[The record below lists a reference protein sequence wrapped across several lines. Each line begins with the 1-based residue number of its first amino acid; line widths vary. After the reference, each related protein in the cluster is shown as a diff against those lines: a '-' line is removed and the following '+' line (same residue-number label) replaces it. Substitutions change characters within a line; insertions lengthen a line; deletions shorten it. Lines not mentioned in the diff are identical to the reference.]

1 MNGSWLA
8 HVSRLNVNSKLEG
21 LLGELGDAVTGGGEA
36 VMYKIMSIRTNLI
49 KASLL
54 QMN

>member
-1 MNGSWLA
+1 MGGWGG
-8 HVSRLNVNSKLEG
+8 RED
-21 LLGELGDAVTGGGEA
+21 ERGDERGNEVWSGGEA

>member
-1 MNGSWLA
+1 MA
-8 HVSRLNVNSKLEG
+8 RVSQLNVNSKLEG
-21 LLGELGDAVTGGGEA
+21 LLGESGDAVPGSGEA